1 MSFNI
6 ELADKSAKIFLNKDE
21 IETEALKQ
29 IKSMI
34 KEDSIENARIMP
46 DCHKNKNCCVG
57 FTSKLINKIVPN
69 YVGNDIGCG
78 IVTYP
83 IELEKSIE
91 ELRQKKIKSIIKDID
106 SNIAFHQR
114 NDKAVITQNALS
126 LNGIGNEIKMIR
138 DVNNFSNYKKYI
150 ERIFELANIDIIKFK
165 TYYESK
171 FNKNISDLIPVYNYE
186 WFDNF
191 LIKNKISKQ
200 DFYGSL
206 MTLGHGN
213 HFIEFNRSNKDNK
226 EYITVHSGSRIVGKK
241 ICDYHQKKL
250 NPINN
255 EEEWLEFDKKVEE
268 FNKKNKNKKERLEYR
283 NQLREEMKN
292 IKQSK
297 KKYLEENEA
306 IEYYID
312 MIFAQ
317 KYAIVNREMM
327 LIYILNKISDQLV
340 FDPKKKIESVHNYID
355 FEDFIMRKG
364 AIRSKNNELCIIA
377 LNMAEGIL
385 LCKGKGNEDWN
396 YSCAHGCG
404 REITRQKAI
413 KSKIPIAKRLE
424 KILRDK
430 GIISS
435 NDNFLKLIVDEAPE
449 CYKDSSLIIERI
461 KPTVEIIDHLKP
473 FINIK
478 NSSFNKSEV

>member
-6 ELADKSAKIFLNKDE
+6 EVADKSAKIFLNKDE

-34 KEDSIENARIMP
+34 KEESIENARIMP
-46 DCHKNKNCCVG
+46 DCHKSKNCCVG

-83 IELEKSIE
+83 IELNKSIE
-91 ELRQKKIKSIIKDID
+91 DIRQKKLKSIIKDIN
-106 SNIAFHQR
+106 SNIAFHAT
-114 NDKAVITQNALS
+114 NDKAIITENALS
-126 LNGIGNEIKMIR
+126 LKRIGNEDEIIY
-138 DVNNFSNYKKYI
+138 NNFSNFKKYI
-150 ERIFELANIDIIKFK
+150 DRIFELANIDLIKFK
-165 TYYESK
+165 TYYETK
-171 FNKNISDLIPVYNYE
+171 FNKNISDLIPLYNDQWVNE
-186 WFDNF
+186 F
-191 LIKNKISKQ
+191 LKRTKISNQ
-200 DFYGSL
+200 EFYGSL

-213 HFIEFNRSNKDNK
+213 HFIEFNRSDIDKK

-241 ICDYHQKKL
+241 ICDFHQKKITT
-250 NPINN
+250 INN
-255 EEEWLEFDKKVEE
+255 EEEWLEFDKKVEQ
-268 FNKKNKNKKERLEYR
+268 FNKKNKNKNERLEYR
-283 NQLREEMKN
+283 NKLREEMKS

-297 KKYLEENEA
+297 KKFLEENDA

-312 MIFAQ
+312 MIFGQ

-327 LIYILNKISDQLV
+327 IIYILNKISDQLV
-340 FDPKKKIESVHNYID
+340 FNPSKKIESVHNYID

-364 AIRSKNNELCIIA
+364 AIRSKKNELCIIA

-424 KILRDK
+424 KILK
-430 GIISS
+430 EKSIISS

-461 KPTVEIIDHLKP
+461 EPTVEIIDHLKP

-478 NSSFNKSEV
+478 NSSFDKSNV